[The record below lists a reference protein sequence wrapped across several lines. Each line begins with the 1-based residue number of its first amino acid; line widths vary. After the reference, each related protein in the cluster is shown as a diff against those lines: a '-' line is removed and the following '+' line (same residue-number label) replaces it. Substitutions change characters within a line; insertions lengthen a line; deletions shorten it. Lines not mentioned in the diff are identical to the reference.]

1 VLGKCASEE
10 AELIRRFGW
19 EVVVSKARGES
30 NVSRGVRQL
39 PHKAARLLQHL
50 RRRGAGV
57 LTSTAPWTIQ
67 RLDAAVARGSHKSA
81 HLDREFV
88 LEEMM
93 DFCRQG
99 YWMVVPYAAVRH
111 WRDLRLSPIG
121 AVPQRDRRPRLIVD
135 YSFSDVNAETVQL
148 APPEAMQFGRAL
160 HRVLRRIVEAD
171 GRYGPVYLAKIDI
184 ADGFYRVWL
193 QYRDIPKLG
202 VVLPTSPG
210 QPPLIAFPLT
220 LPMGWVESPPY
231 FTVLTETV
239 CDLANASLRRGHVL
253 DLAKPHHLEHV
264 AATLSNAAQA
274 SALPSKRPRSHERLR
289 SSQRLVRLPGRP
301 PVADVDVYV
310 DDFLL
315 LAQTEPQRTK
325 VMRTTLHAIDQ
336 VFRPLAPSDP
346 NHRKEPASVKKML
359 KGDACWDTQK
369 RILGWDID
377 TEAQTLQL
385 PEHRLDRLHVLLD
398 SISPPHK
405 RVSAKHWHQL
415 LGELRS
421 MSPALP
427 GARGLF
433 SILQESLRK
442 SDRHRVRITKAV
454 WDMAADFRD
463 IARSLQARPTRL
475 RELVPSTPAYV
486 GASDA
491 CIRGMGGVWFD
502 TSTANEFSTPML
514 WRTPFTSAIQAAL
527 VTSDNPKGAI
537 SISDLELSA
546 MIAHKDVLATYH
558 PVAEQTIWMA
568 TDNRAALSWSTKGS
582 ATSTAARAYLLRLN
596 SLHQRRH
603 RYVPVH
609 NHIAGKANA
618 MADDASR
625 RWDLSNAELL
635 THFNLHYPQAS
646 PWQLCHL
653 PHATKSTLT
662 GALFSERH
670 RHAFRDNVSQPLT
683 LPGDYGRP
691 SARPSKSILTT
702 SHVTPSHFS
711 NSLPSASATVPLL
724 PAVTPCDLA
733 RWKTPYALW
742 ARRTPGWG
750 PLTLA

>member
-1 VLGKCASEE
+1 M
-10 AELIRRFGW
+10 
-19 EVVVSKARGES
+19 SKARGES
-30 NVSRGVRQL
+30 NVSRGVRHL
-39 PHKAARLLQHL
+39 PHKAARLLEHL

-57 LTSTAPWTIQ
+57 LTSTAPWTLH
-67 RLDAAVARGSHKSA
+67 RLDAAVTRGSHKSA
-81 HLDREFV
+81 HQDREFV

-111 WRDLRLSPIG
+111 WTNLRLSPIG

-135 YSFSDVNAETVQL
+135 YSFSDVNGETVQL

-160 HRVLRRIVEAD
+160 HRVLKRIVEAD

-193 QYRDIPKLG
+193 QSRDIIKLG

-231 FTVLTETV
+231 FTVLTETA
-239 CDLANASLRRGHVL
+239 CDLANASLRHN
-253 DLAKPHHLEHV
+253 DNATPHRLEQV
-264 AATLSNAAQA
+264 AATLPDTATVP
-274 SALPSKRPRSHERLR
+274 ALPSKRLRSHERLR
-289 SSQRLVRLPGRP
+289 SGQRPRSPGRP
-301 PVADVDVYV
+301 PVAAVDVYV

-315 LAQTEPQRTK
+315 MAQTAPQRTK
-325 VMRTTLHAIDQ
+325 VLRTTLNAIDQ
-336 VFRPLAPSDP
+336 VFRPLAPTDP

-359 KGDACWDTQK
+359 KGDACWDTKK
-369 RILGWDID
+369 RILGWDLD
-377 TEAQTLQL
+377 TVAQTLHL
-385 PEHRLDRLHVLLD
+385 PDHRLERLHVLLD

-405 RVSAKHWHQL
+405 RVAVKRWHQL

-454 WDMAADFRD
+454 WDMAADFRA
-463 IARSLQARPTRL
+463 IAQSLQTRPTRL
-475 RELVPSTPAYV
+475 QELVPSTPAYI

-491 CIRGMGGVWFD
+491 CIQGMGGVWFD
-502 TSTANEFSTPML
+502 ATADEHSPPLL
-514 WRTPFTSAIQAAL
+514 WRAPFLPAIQGAL
-527 VTSDNPKGAI
+527 VTSDNPNGTI
-537 SISDLELSA
+537 SISDLELTA
-546 MIAHKDVLATYH
+546 MIAHKEVLATSR
-558 PVAEQTIWMA
+558 PIAERTIWMA
-568 TDNRAALSWSTKGS
+568 TDNRAALSWSHKGS

-596 SLHQRRH
+596 SLHQRQH
-603 RYVPVH
+603 RYVPLH

-625 RWDLSNAELL
+625 RWDLSTADLL
-635 THFNLHYPQAS
+635 SHFNSQFPQAY
-646 PWQLCHL
+646 PWQLCQL
-653 PHATKSTLT
+653 PHATNSALT
-662 GALFSERH
+662 GALFCKRQT
-670 RHAFRDNVSQPLT
+670 RAFPDNVSPPLT
-683 LPGDYGRP
+683 PPGDYGQR
-691 SARPSKSILTT
+691 SAIRSASILTA
-702 SHVTPSHFS
+702 SHATPSRFS
-711 NSLPSASATVPLL
+711 SSLHSGSAMAASR
-724 PAVTPCDLA
+724 PAVGPCDLA
-733 RWKTPYALW
+733 RWKMPSAPW

-750 PLTLA
+750 PLTLD